1 MNFFNK
7 AKLFDIL
14 TMHDF
19 SSILVYSYIYV
30 AIIFWQQEE
39 VTSIELLW
47 PMTNLAIFTCTIVEQ
62 DTGQMGMRT
71 SLSAYVLLYLLLKSN
86 NNNNNQQL
94 LLLLLK

>member
-7 AKLFDIL
+7 AKHFDIL

-30 AIIFWQQEE
+30 TIIFWQQEE

-71 SLSAYVLLYLLLKSN
+71 SLSAYVLLFTT
-86 NNNNNQQL
+86 
-94 LLLLLK
+94 